1 MSMMVMKDKQKQMNN
16 GMKAEK
22 PIEPDLTIADATL
35 LLNRLQANINQ
46 VTVIN
51 EDTLRLIVV
60 AIIAQGHIL
69 LEDAPGVGKT
79 LVAKALAGSISA
91 SFNRVQCTPDLL
103 PSDVTG
109 TSIYNQQEQR
119 FIFVPGPLFAQ
130 IVLVDEI
137 NRATPRTQSSLL
149 ESMAEH
155 QVTVDGQRHAL
166 EAPFFVIATQNPIEM
181 SGTFPLPEAQLDR
194 FLITLSLGYPEFED
208 EVLILEREEHGNP
221 LADLE
226 PVLSPQDVLA
236 LQSLVRRVDVVR
248 SLKEYIVKILQS
260 TRTHPDILLGA
271 SPRSGVAL
279 QRAAQAMALLNQRD
293 YVTPDDIKAVIPATL
308 GHRLITQS
316 ITADDLP
323 QLMADLLRTIPVP
336 LG

>member
-1 MSMMVMKDKQKQMNN
+1 MKDKQKQMNN